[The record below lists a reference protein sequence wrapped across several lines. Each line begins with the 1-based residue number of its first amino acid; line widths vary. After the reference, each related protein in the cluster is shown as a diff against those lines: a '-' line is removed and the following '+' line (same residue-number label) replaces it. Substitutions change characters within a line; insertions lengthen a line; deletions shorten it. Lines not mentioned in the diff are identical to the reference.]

1 MQRYLQLSDDDAELI
16 QVEVPENANVQT
28 LNLEPL
34 PCYAPILMEF
44 FAALSD
50 ALGRLSDAPNARAL
64 GFFLRSR
71 ALEQAVA
78 IRQRDNLRAP
88 RGLSFHVVPANVPMV
103 AFHSAF
109 ASLLQ
114 GNPTIVRLSSR
125 QLPEQQQ
132 VIKAINQLLSQNRW
146 QSIAQRI
153 RFIRF
158 SHSDT
163 LTTALSLQSR
173 SRVIWGGDATIKQ
186 IRSYPL
192 SPGALEV
199 AFADRQSMAVLDEYN
214 IRQMPG
220 HSVQLQ
226 LKQLAQDI
234 SQFAQQS
241 CSSPGVLVWLGSDSS
256 LRKKIFAKIAEYIDS
271 SICSGSTQLTLLQ
284 KASLDGLIKGYQS
297 AHNIGWGELKSLA
310 QLPPRKGGTLYWS
323 QFESIEEFFNQPIN
337 YQTCVVV
344 GGSREAMK
352 EQLAQSASIMIDR
365 VVAPGQAL
373 AFDWLWDGVD
383 LLSVLS
389 RVVV

>member
-1 MQRYLQLSDDDAELI
+1 MQRYLQLMDDEAELI
-16 QVEVPENANVQT
+16 QVEVPEKTPVQT
-28 LNLEPL
+28 LDLEPL

-44 FAALSD
+44 FATLSD
-50 ALGRLSDAPNARAL
+50 ALGHLSDAPNARAL

-78 IRQRDNLRAP
+78 ERQKEHSRAP
-88 RGLSFHVVPANVPMV
+88 RGFSFHLVPANVPMV

-114 GNPTIVRLSSR
+114 GNPTLVRLSSR

-132 VIKAINQLLSQNRW
+132 VLDVLNRLLGQARW
-146 QSIAQRI
+146 NSVAQRV
-153 RFIRF
+153 RFVRYP
-158 SHSDT
+158 HSDA
-163 LTTALSLQSR
+163 LTASLSRQCR
-173 SRVIWGGDATIKQ
+173 SRVIWGGDATINQ
-186 IRSYPL
+186 IRAYPL
-192 SPGALEV
+192 SAGALEIT
-199 AFADRQSMAVLDEYN
+199 FADRQSLAVLDELS

-241 CSSPGVLVWLGSDSS
+241 CSSPGVLVWIGSDNS
-256 LRKKIFAKIAEYIDS
+256 LRKKIFTQLSEYIEP
-271 SICSGSTQLTLLQ
+271 SICRASTQLTLLQ
-284 KASLDGLIKGYQS
+284 KACLDGLIKGYDYIG
-297 AHNIGWGELKSLA
+297 NLGWGHLNSLET
-310 QLPPRKGGTLYWS
+310 LPPRQDGTIYWQ
-323 QFESIEEFFNQPIN
+323 QFESIEQFFSQSIY

-344 GGSREAMK
+344 GSSREAMK
-352 EQLAQSASIMIDR
+352 EHLVSVPRIMIDR

-389 RVVV
+389 RIVV